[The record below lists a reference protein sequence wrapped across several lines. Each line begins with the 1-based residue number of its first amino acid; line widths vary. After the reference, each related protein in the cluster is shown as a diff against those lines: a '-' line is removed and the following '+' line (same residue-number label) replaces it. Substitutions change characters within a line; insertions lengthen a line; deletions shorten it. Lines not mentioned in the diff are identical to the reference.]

1 MIRAFIDGILAI
13 VLAVVTGVLLA
24 FGLAQVGL
32 TETGL
37 YPLGLWLA
45 GVGLLGGWYQE
56 VTSNVAGGI
65 GWETTAAGAPLLV
78 TGVVALFVAVRAKN
92 RPAWTAAPAALGAA
106 AGAALLVAGATVS
119 QTTAN
124 AAGSVTTTEGLAW
137 FWDGQRPGAV
147 AGAAGLVALVWL
159 LHTVGLRWWRSGRG
173 VALGLLVG
181 LGVVLTGAAVA
192 GAIYL
197 TSSTAVGIALGLL
210 YPVAGTLVLFGL
222 AGIPVSASLTRLT
235 PQTQEFSTW
244 DQGLLYAI
252 GGVVVALLLTALVGL
267 ILRLFKHR
275 STWLG
280 AVTVTAALAAFL
292 AWAMSST
299 VVVPAALGAE
309 STVTLDPLLALAAGA
324 VLGAVTR
331 FFAGRPKPTE
341 TVAPAEPAPVVT
353 RDQDVEQLL
362 NEVNAGPAGAPR
374 P

>member
-1 MIRAFIDGILAI
+1 MDCRPRGI
-13 VLAVVTGVLLA
+13 GC
-24 FGLAQVGL
+24 
-32 TETGL
+32 
-37 YPLGLWLA
+37 
-45 GVGLLGGWYQE
+45 GGWAQPC
-56 VTSNVAGGI
+56 
-65 GWETTAAGAPLLV
+65 WW
-78 TGVVALFVAVRAKN
+78 
-92 RPAWTAAPAALGAA
+92 PA
-106 AGAALLVAGATVS
+106 ATVS

-222 AGIPVSASLTRLT
+222 AGIPVTASLTRLT